1 MRTSSDR
8 WNPCVKAGFLD
19 LLECQDG
26 DLNSGHEDFQSFL
39 VSLCLLG
46 FKIEHLY
53 KS

>member
-1 MRTSSDR
+1 MLKTPETN
-8 WNPCVKAGFLD
+8 WFQGFCF
-19 LLECQDG
+19 ECQDG